1 MKKFI
6 KRSLVNHLYF
16 LKPPSI
22 PPYQG
27 GERERCY
34 IFQSFYKYIYV
45 FVLLSI
51 TLCLLTRFSYANN
64 PDTVQLHG
72 IVRDF
77 KGMDQPDGS
86 GHVDF
91 QNENVPYGS
100 VIKGLVLPNLDTTKK
115 IPIVNPNRSFPSVI
129 NSAELF
135 SQWYQD
141 VPGINISIPYSITL
155 NKQGNEYVYS
165 SNSFFP
171 INGQGWGN
179 SPGGNGR
186 NYHFTYHITDHF
198 QYQRAQNQKFC
209 FIGDDDVWVFIDN
222 RLTIDLGGIHTA
234 ADDCVYLNSDPNL
247 THLVDDEIYDI
258 DFFFA
263 ERRYIESNF
272 TITTNIVFC
281 YPPGASIFHTP
292 DGIFGLSL
300 DSPIPISWRY
310 PQDAAYRERLNKDRC
325 IDTLKFEVTKKDK
338 NIMDLSSDGCDF
350 SDPAKII
357 YTTEIAENL
366 DSIDYS
372 AEIPTDK
379 LDWDTVYCARIQATN
394 DAGAKDSDILTF
406 RTNASPEFSRM
417 GMQFVEYIEADGVIG
432 SNIDQQINAGV
443 RKCNVSQDKCNTE
456 TNTNTLGGEYCWLS
470 GNTKDKRPDL
480 KDRTFN
486 LWFDYKDADSGINPL
501 TNELHPNEAFEHSFA
516 FVAKGDISNDT
527 ANVQDIEEHAE
538 FYIKHSNLKES
549 KKLEFC
555 NDTSCSTT
563 NLENEFLKLKD
574 KRVFA
579 FDDNTLRTL
588 YQFEIKN
595 VDISQMFEIYTMSA
609 NAVYDPYHE
618 WTQDRLPDST
628 TANTPLTM
636 YDNRMYTK
644 KGQIGIDN
652 IVPKLDI
659 PKPFITGFNAFDV
672 KWINTDIGVGAGI
685 ADFQAYCYSDENIT
699 PYTLVHHDSDPK
711 TSDAGL
717 ARNLNIQ
724 YFDIPQDQQ
733 EGEYNF
739 GAYNE
744 CVRLEDKQILLGSQ
758 AHKTLTTSYRFANP
772 DQYVNFDHLV
782 LRVQSLKDA
791 ACNVGDTKEDEQY
804 LFKNWISTRQGS
816 TFCDPMISFSK
827 NTKGDG
833 YIKESNDLIAGFANA
848 FKVVYANTNP
858 KILDLSTDFLGS
870 KVSLNLQTSTTNQ
883 SIETYNDLNNK
894 PRYGVNGATW
904 AQYFAN
910 LMSIKNHTIEESA
923 QTTVKNISELSA
935 TCNQG
940 TKCFVKTTGD
950 LTLQNQ
956 AVCDIIGV
964 IFVNGKLT
972 VADSL
977 RNLNEDTGCIFVVN
991 GSMRVESVNTTY
1003 SISRKDINTS
1013 IYDTLEGFFI
1023 VENGEIF
1030 IGKDK
1035 EAQDQGVI
1043 YTDGLMVRG
1052 GLVQSSG
1059 SQRVDIQRTLGL
1071 RNNIQ
1076 PPVLMIY
1083 DPRYISL
1090 FLDILGYSNLRIKEM
1105 EF

>member
-1 MKKFI
+1 MEKTTLKKC
-6 KRSLVNHLYF
+6 VHLLTLKLRYKF
-16 LKPPSI
+16 L
-22 PPYQG
+22 
-27 GERERCY
+27 
-34 IFQSFYKYIYV
+34 
-45 FVLLSI
+45 VLLFFLFVSTFLYSRDVLANQNFLPNPIIIPEGVLDKKIRIGAFTGATAIGEHKILLRIDYKRNSYGSI
-51 TLCLLTRFSYANN
+51 DFEKIYEVRRENGGMITADVLINAGDRIYLSLALKTFEGRGQEGDWSHYLEDNRIIPITGYATCGISGVGEGLV
-64 PDTVQLHG
+64 DYSWARDQLHD
-72 IVRDF
+72 VLVMACWEDWEDYDYNDLLVTLDF
-77 KGMDQPDGS
+77 KP
-86 GHVDF
+86 
-91 QNENVPYGS
+91 E
-100 VIKGLVLPNLDTTKK
+100 
-115 IPIVNPNRSFPSVI
+115 
-129 NSAELF
+129 
-135 SQWYQD
+135 
-141 VPGINISIPYSITL
+141 
-155 NKQGNEYVYS
+155 
-165 SNSFFP
+165 
-171 INGQGWGN
+171 
-179 SPGGNGR
+179 
-186 NYHFTYHITDHF
+186 
-198 QYQRAQNQKFC
+198 C
-209 FIGDDDVWVFIDN
+209 FID
-222 RLTIDLGGIHTA
+222 
-234 ADDCVYLNSDPNL
+234 
-247 THLVDDEIYDI
+247 
-258 DFFFA
+258 
-263 ERRYIESNF
+263 YIK
-272 TITTNIVFC
+272 V
-281 YPPGASIFHTP
+281 P
-292 DGIFGLSL
+292 DKSFGLSAL
-300 DSPIPISWRY
+300 LPLEFEWTSRGFCSDYTFELGEKANKYDLADNSDCNFANAQKFTTKELGVFLNANNSHPAGKKSDITLEWDTAYCWRV
-310 PQDAAYRERLNKDRC
+310 N
-325 IDTLKFEVTKKDK
+325 
-338 NIMDLSSDGCDF
+338 G
-350 SDPAKII
+350 DPR
-357 YTTEIAENL
+357 YTENVNAEN
-366 DSIDYS
+366 
-372 AEIPTDK
+372 K
-379 LDWDTVYCARIQATN
+379 W
-394 DAGAKDSDILTF
+394 TF

-417 GMQFVEYIEADGVIG
+417 GMQFTDLVQADGVIG

-636 YDNRMYTK
+636 YENRMYTK

-904 AQYFAN
+904 AQYFTN
-910 LMSIKNHTIEESA
+910 LMSIKNHTIEEST
-923 QTTVKNISELSA
+923 QTSVKNISDLTA
-935 TCNQG
+935 TCTQG
-940 TKCFVKTTGD
+940 AKCFVKTTGD

-977 RNLNEDTGCIFVVN
+977 RNLNENTGCIFVVN
-991 GSMRVESVNTTY
+991 GSMRVESANQTY

-1023 VENGEIF
+1023 VEKGEIF
-1030 IGKDK
+1030 VGKDK
-1035 EAQDQGVI
+1035 EAQDQDVI